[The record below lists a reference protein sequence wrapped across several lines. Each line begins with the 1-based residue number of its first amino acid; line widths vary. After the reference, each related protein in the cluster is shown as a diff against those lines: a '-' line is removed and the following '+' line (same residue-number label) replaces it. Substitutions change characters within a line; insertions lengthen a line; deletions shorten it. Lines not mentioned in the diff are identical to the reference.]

1 MSYVE
6 SVGIPGLFGLTGA
19 KTAYKDENILLG
31 EAQAINFTGD
41 GVTATLDAGVLNI
54 DVPSSGGS
62 SIDVV
67 DNLLSTSETDALS
80 ANQGR
85 VLSETIAN
93 LTANDV
99 GADEAGAAD
108 TAEQNAK
115 DYADGLVT
123 GLWDDR
129 GTHDAS
135 LGNYP
140 SSGGSGVAGA
150 ILKGDIWTISVAGT
164 LGANTVEVGDTVRA
178 LVDSPVGDS
187 TWAIGQNN
195 IGWVPEN
202 VTNKATNLTSPNDT
216 DYPTT
221 QAVVT
226 ALADYQEALPAPTGA
241 TKFLR
246 EDLTWQDVLPT
257 GAVQVVN
264 IASGLF
270 TASAD
275 TSYLLRVTGSCTL
288 NLDALTEQVTIAVD
302 SNSNVVLTKAGTLVW
317 RDEFITAITPSVTL
331 TTGTIARFYKS
342 GADVWLSRYQKIV
355 ASDLLIQKTAGLA
368 TGLTFSLSE
377 LVASQAITMPN
388 KAVHLGSIPAIA
400 TTNSNSNTGTRTT
413 ITGGQFN
420 TVTGTDV
427 NVIGGNNNT
436 ATGTRNTLINCK
448 YVTLPA
454 NTVDCKFDNLF
465 NNYTAPEA
473 PLTLQNNILEVTFSG
488 WINPLVSLPV
498 WPKGSNVKG
507 EKTKIMS
514 GTFGV
519 SGARYLYK
527 VHCTINLAGTSSAGA
542 VNLLPIGDTRLPM
555 SAQQAT
561 LFGAGFAEHIV
572 VIQGYDPIANQ
583 EFTGKRRLTD
593 DGNGT
598 VLTDVIGTDL
608 TTGGFVPLINVSNA
622 VTSGYYGLAISVR
635 NSANSNNCFWTAYL
649 ESDITHF
656 QEKL

>member
-1 MSYVE
+1 M
-6 SVGIPGLFGLTGA
+6 LT
-19 KTAYKDENILLG
+19 
-31 EAQAINFTGD
+31 
-41 GVTATLDAGVLNI
+41 I
-54 DVPSSGGS
+54 DISGGGS

-67 DNLLSTSETDALS
+67 DNLLSTSETAALS

-85 VLSETIAN
+85 ILSETIAN

-178 LVDSPVGDS
+178 LVDGTDGDS

-202 VTNKATNLTSPNDT
+202 VVNKVTDLTSPNNT

-221 QAVVT
+221 QAVFN

-246 EDLTWQDVLPT
+246 EDLTWQEVLLT

-270 TASAD
+270 TASAGI
-275 TSYLLRVTGSCTL
+275 SYLLRVTGSCTL
-288 NLDALTEQVTIAVD
+288 NLDALTEQVTVAVD
-302 SNSNVVLTKAGTLVW
+302 SNSNLVLTKAGTLVW

-368 TGLTFSLSE
+368 TGLTFNLAE
-377 LVASQAITMPN
+377 LIASQAITMPN
-388 KAVHLGSIPAIA
+388 KAVHLGSIPAVA
-400 TTNSNSNTGTRTT
+400 TTNSNNLNVAAVRCT

-420 TVTGTDV
+420 TVTGTDI

-465 NNYTAPEA
+465 NNYTTPEA
-473 PLTLQNNILEVTFSG
+473 PLTLQNNISEVAFTG
-488 WINPLVSLPV
+488 WINQLVSLPV
-498 WPKGSNVKG
+498 WPKGSSVKG

-527 VHCTINLAGTSSAGA
+527 VHCTINLAGTSNAGS
-542 VNLLPIGDTRLPM
+542 VNLLPVGDIRLPM
-555 SAQQAT
+555 SAQQPT
-561 LFGAGFAEHIV
+561 LFGVGFAEHIV

-583 EFTGKRRLTD
+583 KFTGKRRFTD
-593 DGNGT
+593 DGSGT

-608 TTGGFVPLINVSNA
+608 TTGGFVPLINVSNTI
-622 VTSGYYGLAISVR
+622 TSGYYGLAISVR

-656 QEKL
+656 QEQL